1 MDRNER
7 AAFRKLVADVLTAI
21 EQRDAMKLPAEQGLW
36 APFIAQLRHL
46 QTLIANDGEPSL
58 AELARIT
65 VGHMALR
72 EIAEEPEDVP
82 PDLLPLWKTLHKV
95 QTGVMSYY
103 APFP

>member
-7 AAFRKLVADVLTAI
+7 AAFRKLVADTLTAV
-21 EQRDAMKLPAEQGLW
+21 EQRDAMKVQTEVGLW
-36 APFIAQLRHL
+36 APFSAQLRHL
-46 QTLIANDGEPSL
+46 QELIANDGEPSL
-58 AELARIT
+58 QELASIT

-72 EIAEEPEDVP
+72 EIAEEPQDVP
-82 PDLLPLWKTLHKV
+82 EDLLPLWKRLHEV

>member
-7 AAFRKLVADVLTAI
+7 AAFRKLVADVLAAI
-21 EQRDAMKLPAEQGLW
+21 EQRDAMKLPTEVGLW
-36 APFIAQLRHL
+36 PPFIAELRRL
-46 QTLIANDGEPSL
+46 QGMIANDGEPSL
-58 AELARIT
+58 LELQSIT

-72 EIAEEPEDVP
+72 EIAEEPQDVP
-82 PDLLPLWKTLHKV
+82 PDLLPLWKKLHEV